1 MPSPFKRALF
11 LLGTALLAAVVVHFA
26 IDSIWVAVAT
36 CFVVTAWVALRIHV
50 RRRAKKLLTSG
61 KPEEVLEA
69 WYDALSTMPHSDTTI
84 PLLRATAL
92 AATGMTDPARQALAH
107 AERGS
112 GWDAA
117 GEHRLILETML
128 NAFDG
133 DRELALEK
141 ARELASLPVPKVAPE
156 IRGRIAL
163 LREAMSALA
172 RAFAHTSDVR
182 DLAVLREAAG
192 RHALIHWPLRY
203 AAAVVCI
210 DHGDK
215 SAARKLLEGAPPWP
229 EESSFTSFHAELS
242 QHAAEGASRGDA
254 TRVD

>member
-1 MPSPFKRALF
+1 MPSTFKRVLF
-11 LLGTALLAAVVVHFA
+11 LVATALVAAVVVHFA
-26 IDSIWVAVAT
+26 IRSLWVALGICVA
-36 CFVVTAWVALRIHV
+36 VTVWVALRIHV

-92 AATGMTDPARQALAH
+92 AATGMTDPARQALAR
-107 AERGS
+107 AERGT

-117 GEHRLILETML
+117 EEHRLILETML

-141 ARELASLPVPKVAPE
+141 ARTLAALPVPRVAPE
-156 IRGRIAL
+156 VRGRIAL

-172 RAFAHTSDVR
+172 RAFAHTSEAR
-182 DLAVLREAAG
+182 DLVVLHEAAE

-215 SAARKLLEGAPPWP
+215 PQARKLLEGAPAWP
-229 EESSFTSFHAELS
+229 AESSFTSFHAELA
-242 QHAAEGASRGDA
+242 QHAAEGASLGDPS
-254 TRVD
+254 RVD

>member
-1 MPSPFKRALF
+1 MSPWKRALLLIGSALFAAIAVHLALRSFWFALF
-11 LLGTALLAAVVVHFA
+11 LFLGTLVYVG
-26 IDSIWVAVAT
+26 
-36 CFVVTAWVALRIHV
+36 LRIHV
-50 RRRAKKLLTSG
+50 RIRAKKLLTSG
-61 KPEEVLEA
+61 RPDEVVEA

-92 AATGMTDPARQALAH
+92 AATGMTDPARTALAH

-112 GWDAA
+112 GWQAA
-117 GEHRLILETML
+117 EEHRLILETML

-141 ARELASLPVPKVAPE
+141 ARALSALPVPQVAPE
-156 IRGRIAL
+156 LRGRIAL

-172 RAFAHTSDVR
+172 RAFAHTSDSR
-182 DLAVLREAAG
+182 DLVVLREAAS

-210 DHGDK
+210 DHGQK
-215 SAARKLLEGAPPWP
+215 AEARKLLAGAPSWP
-229 EESSFTSFHAELS
+229 EDSSFTAFHEELVA
-242 QHAAEGASRGDA
+242 HADEG
-254 TRVD
+254 

>member
-1 MPSPFKRALF
+1 MSPFKRALF
-11 LLGTALLAAVVVHFA
+11 LLGTALLAAVVVRFA
-26 IDSIWVAVAT
+26 IDSLWFLLAICT
-36 CFVVTAWVALRIHV
+36 LVTVFAGFRLYA

-61 KPEEVLEA
+61 RPEEVLTA
-69 WYDALSTMPHSDTTI
+69 WYDTLSSMPHSDTTI

-112 GWDAA
+112 GWAA
-117 GEHRLILETML
+117 AEEHRLILETML

-141 ARELASLPVPKVAPE
+141 ARTLAALPVPSVAPE
-156 IRGRIAL
+156 VRGRIAL

-172 RAFAHTSDVR
+172 RAFAHTSEAR
-182 DLAVLREAAG
+182 DLAVLREASH

-210 DHGDK
+210 DHGEK
-215 SAARKLLEGAPPWP
+215 SEARKLLAGAPTWP
-229 EESSFTSFHAELS
+229 EDSSFTSFHAELAA
-242 QHAAEGASRGDA
+242 HAEEGASRGGP